1 VPRSPW
7 GFPAYSIAKR
17 FGIVL
22 IVVEL
27 IPVVSVTV
35 MPRVVH
41 FEIYGEKPE
50 ALVSFYEQVFAWKF
64 ERWGPME
71 YWIIRTGDGPGIDG
85 GLGRQRNPGVITID
99 VPDVDA
105 YLAKVQA
112 AGGAVV
118 VPKTTMPGVG
128 YLAYFEDPQGN
139 VFGIMQDDPQAR

>member
-1 VPRSPW
+1 
-7 GFPAYSIAKR
+7 
-17 FGIVL
+17 
-22 IVVEL
+22 
-27 IPVVSVTV
+27 

-50 ALVSFYEQVFAWKF
+50 TLVPFYEQVFNWKF

-71 YWIIRTGDGPGIDG
+71 YWLIRTGDGPGIDG
-85 GLGRQRNPGVITID
+85 GLGKERNPSAITID

-105 YLAKVQA
+105 YLAKIQA
-112 AGGAVV
+112 AGGTVI